1 MPPEVKYQ
9 PLTQPTYA
17 SQVGPDPLQVD
28 RKGSLEL
35 KKGDF
40 KIDSVAGK
48 KYTKIADAKVNRERD
63 PESLKEIKISEL
75 HDKLKAIDFAQTEP
89 GFKRNWKSFT
99 SWVKDSKVGRFFT
112 KSVIPKFTT
121 TKVDDL
127 TISAQVLGGGRT
139 KLTIQVEGTEE
150 TFEAQGGDEPKLKSS
165 KSIKDDNK
173 IVTEYDKLRGRHWHE
188 KIRFVKRLS
197 PEKIVERL
205 NTDIT
210 RQARLRNCGI
220 GYTAENR
227 FNTANSGLVKTLNNP
242 KALKL
247 SDFTVDELQNL
258 QDFYKEFSANLP
270 AQFPPLDNAKIENF
284 KNLLLR
290 KNEQSE
296 VINSHDAYEGAKKS
310 ASKQLAA
317 IEKQIKKADISFLK
331 PLVVAAQIRQIKALV
346 NAFGPASLTQ
356 DQNVALDRFA
366 LALGFNP
373 GRDGSKRF
381 DAETFQSALLDFDQ
395 AQAIQELALMT
406 SEALRS
412 GHPKAIPTDNDL
424 QSHSAD
430 NLKKLL
436 EWEPH
441 GVAPLG
447 LLVSAPWFFSP
458 EACDKQIENLNKL
471 SEESAPASLKSYLQ
485 EFKAEQKD
493 SSLQISE
500 EVNQDF
506 DDQVKDATSG
516 LNQLKDNRAGL
527 YRWQGLMPLFAANN
541 EVKINQ
547 AFNDQLEDAFAQTT
561 GYNKGTSRRML
572 AGGLAVAGGLGAA
585 VNLAKGNNG
594 QAAWL
599 AVGASLAA
607 LAAQKTKNEDK
618 YEKRLTLLSA
628 AIVDG
633 LVRGTVQQLDKA
645 SQALAQA
652 KIEEIAEN
660 FIKDQT
666 KQLSD
671 SQTNIESLQDFSSL
685 DKDLEKLISNERV
698 KKGKEIP
705 ELDKSAH
712 LKGIRGDIEEKI
724 NSAKSEVE
732 KAKTQGVRL
741 GFDSGKRERVDE
753 ESLNAKSLSPLD
765 GPEEIHDKLTI
776 NPQDVTLDPD
786 IAKKLREFNDI
797 TLKNAQGLEKSL
809 GIVQDAYI
817 EGGKIHSKISGI
829 EKDLTALFAGV
840 GDSKKLCEVP
850 TEQIQM
856 LVTNINELRT
866 NISSKAASL
875 TNDHATHLHTLINAL
890 DAKAGRLVEAKL
902 AMNRIATAF
911 AKGSDAYLD
920 GTEPDSN
927 SLESDL
933 KFLEGL
939 KTNSDNKKDL
949 LLFGEEKIDKAFQEG
964 GPVATF
970 LIDAK
975 SAAEGW
981 KNYKTHQK
989 AITNRAAVGG
999 EFDNS
1004 ELIDGLRVELKKCKL
1019 DADTASKQL
1028 DAFSTKYIG
1037 VGQANYTTRTTEIYQ
1052 EALLAG
1058 GARLI
1063 GNVPVNDQTRHGLSI
1078 LVSQFGTN
1086 KGIQNKISAYILQ
1099 GQSPDG
1105 LAIPGEK
1112 IQERF
1117 VELFEGLPT
1126 FDINQIDDPIA
1137 SVKWKSDLTPGKAL
1151 AFIAKIEPGYCE
1163 DSRSLQGAIDIAKA
1177 FEGGLQDSGGI
1188 GKVSASIHR
1197 EHIKNQFEKVIK
1209 SNAIKAIYQP
1219 LESMAKPDIRRVL
1232 QNHSGSL
1239 DTLARYGYNKNEF
1252 ISMQSNLNLL
1262 DTYDKFQNDES
1273 LNEAEYNLLS
1283 VVGEGLAKL
1292 EDKPEVTKQLRLRA
1306 EVFALLAKANSE
1318 LGKSTDFNAIDE
1330 SQIGNFEFKPIN
1342 QAEKFAKLNSQIDVL
1357 EKKLT
1362 EARQASHG
1370 AENRMNE
1377 ALGQFVENFG
1387 GDSSVRAN
1395 FEKDPQM
1402 RKIASE
1408 LIVISD
1414 AYNQGTGKTRESL
1427 DREIELNRL
1436 TDKYDASQLQ
1446 KKYNDANA
1454 RATVKRLDKQINRET
1469 LRYVDTKSL
1478 SLNYDLKNQ
1487 DDAIKA
1493 EKSASLWSIFGQM
1506 APAIGAGGIQRLVP
1520 HGISAETKA
1529 LDADTR
1535 IYKEKLPQTINR
1547 LINDQ
1552 DSGNRI
1558 EALREALQSFEI
1570 AQKQKVLADN
1580 CQKLSIDQT
1589 NGRDK
1594 LLKASDRI
1602 AYQQAVKAATV
1613 KSLLYD
1619 KAFEPQTLQSSDHK
1633 QLVLDQLKLWGWDDK
1648 QLPIQNEIES
1658 AIGQIAK
1665 AKGIPQSWQDEMA
1678 NSRTALKQQ
1687 IQQIEALSKQIQEAI
1702 LLILKDFSGHADVAQ
1717 NLSDAT
1723 GFSKANHFAL
1733 LELQN
1738 LDACL
1743 NSPTNLQPL
1752 SVAREAI
1759 SQIVEKATK
1768 SFPGHKAEIVKWGD
1782 SLKQNLEQ
1790 ENLAKWPE
1798 VSKIVAEHITP
1809 SDGSKSLSDICFGS
1823 DEKNRVVEAQ
1833 NLLSSIYKRAFESE
1847 SQKILDSK
1855 ANELVDEEQKIT
1867 KEFNRQISAL
1877 RNPKIGELFKTDESG
1892 NSLLY
1897 EKRTARTW
1905 ISKYAEEQKIT
1916 VPEAAAKVSDM
1927 TLPQFQD
1934 ALKNKNGLGGVLYGE
1949 SGDRL
1954 RQAQAFFANLQASR
1968 IKIATALEGFQK
1980 GQMTWKEFS
1989 TEVNSMSGSASSVKK
2004 KATFG
2009 ADAMNSLAGAI
2020 EVAQGALKDN
2030 LISELN
2036 SLNKLISG
2044 SSYSP
2049 DKLGDLA
2056 TAYSRA
2062 EGELTAYPEDV
2073 PSPYDPAPDR
2083 PLINGSRESNV
2094 EKPEENP
2101 ASNEAAME
2109 MIIEEDEPEVRL
2121 QNPSIPSPPIDPRI
2135 QQQLEAINLAAQ
2147 QPPPQAQ
2154 PLSGTLSNELLSSFQ
2169 GNDGSEIQKRANK
2182 NWSEL
2187 TRIPKAFENNLPY
2200 LQNYQHVAVEGK
2212 GFCSLTAM
2220 ATFHGMKTSE
2230 LVARLQAVA
2239 QETNQEAVLKEILQ
2253 KMNTDSSGFELTNG
2267 SYQKLFADAGLSFW
2281 VLTLNS
2287 NKDGFVASPVGK
2299 KPADANA
2306 PALLFTKQLSS
2317 EEGHFDLL
2325 APPNHLAGKV
2335 NLPTD
2340 AQKYVTNDY
2349 RMR

>member
-1 MPPEVKYQ
+1 MHQVKYQ
-9 PLTQPTYA
+9 LLTQATYA
-17 SQVGPDPLQVD
+17 SQVGPAPLQVD
-28 RKGSLEL
+28 CKGSLEL

-40 KIDSVAGK
+40 NIDSVAGK

-63 PESLKEIKISEL
+63 PKSLNGNKISEL
-75 HDKLKAIDFAQTEP
+75 HDSLKAIDFAQAKS

-99 SWVKDSKVGRFFT
+99 SWVKDSKAGRFFT

-127 TISAQVLGGGRT
+127 TISAEVLGGGRT

-150 TFEAQGGDEPKLKSS
+150 TFEAQVGEDPKLTSTK
-165 KSIKDDNK
+165 KIKDDNK
-173 IVTEYDKLRGRHWHE
+173 IVTEYDKLRGRHWYQFRGE
-188 KIRFVKRLS
+188 KRLS

-412 GHPKAIPTDNDL
+412 GHPKAIPTDDDL
-424 QSHSAD
+424 QSHSAG
-430 NLKKLL
+430 NLKKIL

-441 GVAPLG
+441 GVAPLD

-458 EACDKQIENLNKL
+458 EACDEQIKNLNKL
-471 SEESAPASLKSYLQ
+471 SEESAPDSLKTYLQ

-493 SSLQISE
+493 SSSQIS

-547 AFNDQLEDAFAQTT
+547 AFNDQLENAFAQTT

-599 AVGASLAA
+599 AVGASFAA

-628 AIVDG
+628 AIVNG

-652 KIEEIAEN
+652 NIEEIAEK
-660 FIKDQT
+660 FVGDQT
-666 KQLSD
+666 GQLSV

-685 DKDLEKLISNERV
+685 GKDLEKLISNERV

-765 GPEEIHDKLTI
+765 GPEKIHDKLTI

-829 EKDLTALFAGV
+829 EKDLTALFAGG

-850 TEQIQM
+850 TEQIQK

-866 NISSKAASL
+866 DISSKAASL
-875 TNDHATHLHTLINAL
+875 TNDHATHLHTLIDAL
-890 DAKAGRLVEAKL
+890 DTKAGRLVEAKL

-920 GTEPDSN
+920 GEEPDSN

-939 KTNSDNKKDL
+939 QTNSDNKKDL
-949 LLFGEEKIDKAFQEG
+949 LIFNEEKIDKAFQKG

-970 LIDAK
+970 LIDAQ

-981 KNYKTHQK
+981 KKYKTHQK
-989 AITNRAAVGG
+989 AITNRAVVGG

-1004 ELIDGLRVELKKCKL
+1004 ELIDGLHNELIKCKL
-1019 DADTASKQL
+1019 DADEASQQL
-1028 DAFSTKYIG
+1028 DVFSTKYIG
-1037 VGQANYTTRTTEIYQ
+1037 AGQANYTTRTTEIYQ

-1078 LVSQFGTN
+1078 LVSRFGT
-1086 KGIQNKISAYILQ
+1086 KEGIQNIISAYILQ
-1099 GQSPDG
+1099 DQSTDG
-1105 LAIPGEK
+1105 PAISGEQ
-1112 IQERF
+1112 IQKRF
-1117 VELFEGLPT
+1117 VELFEGLPI
-1126 FDINQIDDPIA
+1126 FDINQIDDPSA
-1137 SVKWKSDLTPGKAL
+1137 SENWESELTPDKAQ
-1151 AFIAKIEPGYCE
+1151 AFIAKIEPGYRE
-1163 DSRSLQGAIDIAKA
+1163 NSNSLQVAIDIAKA
-1177 FEGGLQDSGGI
+1177 FEGGLKDAGGI

-1209 SNAIKAIYQP
+1209 SDAIKAIYQP
-1219 LESMAKPDIRRVL
+1219 LESMPKPDIRRVL

-1239 DTLARYGYNKNEF
+1239 DTLSRYGYDKDKFNDVK
-1252 ISMQSNLNLL
+1252 SSLNLL
-1262 DTYDKFQNDES
+1262 DTYDKFQGDGS

-1283 VVGEGLAKL
+1283 VVGEGLANLKN
-1292 EDKPEVTKQLRLRA
+1292 KPDVTKQLRLRA

-1318 LGKSTDFNAIDE
+1318 FGKSTDFNAIDE
-1330 SQIGNFEFKPIN
+1330 YQIGKFEFKPIN

-1357 EKKLT
+1357 QKKLNA
-1362 EARQASHG
+1362 ARQASHA
-1370 AENRMNE
+1370 AENSMNV
-1377 ALGQFVENFG
+1377 ALENFVTHFG
-1387 GDSSVRAN
+1387 GDPSVRDK
-1395 FEKDPQM
+1395 FKKDPQM
-1402 RKIASE
+1402 RDFASQLIKI
-1408 LIVISD
+1408 LD
-1414 AYNQGTGKTRESL
+1414 AYKHGTGQTWDSL
-1427 DREIELNRL
+1427 EQEIGINGLA
-1436 TDKYDASQLQ
+1436 DIYDASQLQ
-1446 KKYNDANA
+1446 KNYDHANA
-1454 RATVKRLDKQINRET
+1454 RATVKRLEMQINRKT
-1469 LRYVDTKSL
+1469 LPYVDTKSL

-1493 EKSASLWSIFGQM
+1493 DKIAAAWSKFGQM
-1506 APAIGAGGIQRLVP
+1506 ALPVGAGGVQRVVARE
-1520 HGISAETKA
+1520 ISPQLKK
-1529 LDADTR
+1529 LDATPR
-1535 IYKEKLPQTINR
+1535 IYKEELPQTINR
-1547 LINDQ
+1547 LIKGE

-1558 EALREALQSFEI
+1558 EELRAALQNFDI
-1570 AQKQKVLADN
+1570 AQKQKVLVDN
-1580 CQKLSIDQT
+1580 CQKISSVQT
-1589 NGRDK
+1589 NERDK

-1619 KAFEPQTLQSSDHK
+1619 KAFEPQTLKSVDHK
-1633 QLVLDQLKLWGWDDK
+1633 QLVLEQLKLWGWDDK
-1648 QLPIQNEIES
+1648 QLPIQHEIEN
-1658 AIGQIAK
+1658 AIEQIAK
-1665 AKGIPQSWQDEMA
+1665 AQGIPESWQDEMA

-1687 IQQIEALSKQIQEAI
+1687 IQQIEALSKQMQEAI
-1702 LLILKDFSGHADVAQ
+1702 LSILEDFSGHADVAQ

-1733 LELQN
+1733 LKLQN

-1768 SFPGHKAEIVKWGD
+1768 SFPGRQSEIVKWGD
-1782 SLKQNLEQ
+1782 SLKQKLEQ
-1790 ENLAKWPE
+1790 ENPAKWPK

-1809 SDGSKSLSDICFGS
+1809 PDGSKSLSDICFGS

-1855 ANELVDEEQKIT
+1855 ANELVDKEQKIT
-1867 KEFNRQISAL
+1867 KEFDRQISAL

-1968 IKIATALEGFQK
+1968 IKIATALEGFQM
-1980 GQMTWKEFS
+1980 GQKTWKEFS

-2004 KATFG
+2004 KTTFG

-2036 SLNKLISG
+2036 SLNKLISE

-2049 DKLGDLA
+2049 NKLGDLA

-2062 EGELTAYPEDV
+2062 AGELTAYPEDV

-2109 MIIEEDEPEVRL
+2109 MIIEEDEPKLPL
-2121 QNPSIPSPPIDPRI
+2121 QNPSIPSPPIVPRI
-2135 QQQLEAINLAAQ
+2135 QQQLEAINLADQ
-2147 QPPPQAQ
+2147 QPPPQANPIQ
-2154 PLSGTLSNELLSSFQ
+2154 QNIAFAKPQTYTNVSFKAFGQDNPRPKINNEDWFKATNKPPKLADYVHIPSQADGFCLLTCLAASRNQ
-2169 GNDGSEIQKRANK
+2169 TTTQLI
-2182 NWSEL
+2182 SEL
-2187 TRIPKAFENNLPY
+2187 DRVADGLGNAELIKWNSEKTKAQKGDGIDTTNISNL
-2200 LQNYQHVAVEGK
+2200 LAK
-2212 GFCSLTAM
+2212 
-2220 ATFHGMKTSE
+2220 
-2230 LVARLQAVA
+2230 
-2239 QETNQEAVLKEILQ
+2239 
-2253 KMNTDSSGFELTNG
+2253 
-2267 SYQKLFADAGLSFW
+2267 AGLGFKQ
-2281 VLTLNS
+2281 VQLTENPSTPAFFQTFEIPVNAKLS
-2287 NKDGFVASPVGK
+2287 ADSPV
-2299 KPADANA
+2299 
-2306 PALLFTKQLSS
+2306 LLFREK
-2317 EEGHFDLL
+2317 HFDLL
-2325 APPNHLAGKV
+2325 
-2335 NLPTD
+2335 LPRSE
-2340 AQKYVTNDY
+2340 AQKHNLSFDGSKYIANS
-2349 RMR
+2349 